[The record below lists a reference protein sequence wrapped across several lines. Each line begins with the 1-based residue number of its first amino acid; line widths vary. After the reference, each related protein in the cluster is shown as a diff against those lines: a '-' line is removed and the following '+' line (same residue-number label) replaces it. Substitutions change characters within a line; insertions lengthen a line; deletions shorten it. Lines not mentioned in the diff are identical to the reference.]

1 MFLYCKR
8 FYIRLYFF
16 FLLIL
21 NKMYWYFTLLTKISQ
36 IVGITVITVIQF
48 SGHNIHFPYY
58 WLYNINNPCIF
69 QFYHVT
75 NITFITDFTHFALL
89 VLPILQILPMSM
101 TLLLLLLLSSYY
113 WDCPYSTLTDVIL
126 YAKIT
131 FLSGII
137 FLIVIDML
145 WSSSYFF
152 ESSEKCHIAP
162 YTKYHSHTW

>member
-1 MFLYCKR
+1 
-8 FYIRLYFF
+8 
-16 FLLIL
+16 
-21 NKMYWYFTLLTKISQ
+21 MYWYFTLLTKISQ

-101 TLLLLLLLSSYY
+101 TLPLLLLLSSYY
-113 WDCPYSTLTDVIL
+113 WDCSYSTLTDVIL
-126 YAKIT
+126 YPKIT
-131 FLSGII
+131 FFSGII

-145 WSSSYFF
+145 WSSSYFL